1 MNEIQNYG
9 VIKGIRNT
17 TERLKACK
25 YASSKLK
32 EKRNALKSKVSKSAI
47 ENSGECKNLDT
58 CDKLMFVELVGEAA
72 CCIFSS

>member
-17 TERLKACK
+17 IERLKACK

-32 EKRNALKSKVSKSAI
+32 EKRSVLKGKVSKSTK
-47 ENSGECKNLDT
+47 ENSSECKNLDT
-58 CDKLMFVELVGEAA
+58 CDKLMFAELVGEAA